1 MGRDLS
7 PDWRYASV
15 RTGTRVAG
23 DSQRSGVQWRPTRAA
38 IFPFGE
44 LLRRL
49 RVAAGLTQEALA
61 ERAGLSARGLS
72 DLERGVRPRHARTPW
87 TYSSRPWRSEQP
99 AHGAGGGRE
108 TRRGSAARPRALSPA
123 SDSAGSVL
131 FSGAALPVPADQ
143 LIGRER
149 EVEALSA
156 LLGDPGGRLVTL
168 TGPGGVGKT
177 RLALEV
183 ASRLRGAFPGG
194 VAVVPLAAIRDA
206 SLVLPTVAQA
216 LGVRETADR
225 SPEEALAVVLRGR
238 RALLVLDNLE
248 QVLDAAPRW
257 GASSLLSRVA
267 PPPYQPGAA
276 SHRRR
281 AAVPGAPTGHT
292 DLTPATP
299 DAHADNPAMRLF
311 AQRARQIRPDFALTP
326 DNADAVAMICRR
338 LDGLP
343 LAIQLA
349 AARVAVLPPSALLL
363 RLEHTLPLLSGG
375 PRDQPARLQTMREA
389 IAWSYDLLPPAAQVL
404 FRQLAVFAGGFSL
417 DAAAAVWQSEGAS
430 DVSVF
435 EGISELVEASLLQA
449 EDGPGGEPRFSLLET
464 IREYGV
470 EQLAANGEEEQTR
483 ERHAAWLLAVAEA
496 AEPQL
501 FRAEQLTWWSRL
513 EAELPNIRAA
523 LNWFEETGDAER
535 AQRLAGVL
543 TPFNWMRGYLRE
555 GQDWLRRALAI
566 PGETSA
572 ASHAWALS
580 SSATLAWFRGDN
592 EAARALAEQALARS
606 RFGDFAL
613 GMALSY
619 HVLAITAMMQGNLE
633 QALVLGEEGIARERE
648 VADSHWLAILL
659 ADMGTVAMLHGDD
672 DQGRAWSAEGL
683 ALNRALGNRWT
694 IGIHLSDLGVV
705 AQGRGDLTEAARLYA
720 ESARLFLEVGDTWYI
735 ASPLAGLAAVAVSQ
749 GSPETAARLLGVAMA
764 LRETSGSTVWT
775 TERERDEQT
784 VTLARSALGE
794 ERYAQA
800 LEAGRALPLT
810 QAVEEAIAG
819 VGEAAQQ
826 RLVDSTS

>member
-1 MGRDLS
+1 MATDPS
-7 PDWRYASV
+7 SNP
-15 RTGTRVAG
+15 
-23 DSQRSGVQWRPTRAA
+23 P
-38 IFPFGE
+38 PFGE

-72 DLERGVRPRHARTPW
+72 DLERGVRAAPRKDTLDLLVAALALGPTERM
-87 TYSSRPWRSEQP
+87 
-99 AHGAGGGRE
+99 ALVAVA
-108 TRRGSAARPRALSPA
+108 RRGAAAAARPRAVSPA
-123 SDSAGSVL
+123 SDAAGGAR
-131 FSGAALPVPADQ
+131 FSGDALPVPADQ

-149 EVEALSA
+149 EVEALST
-156 LLGDPGGRLVTL
+156 LLEDPGGGLVTL

-183 ASRLRGAFPGG
+183 ASRLSGAFPGG

-206 SLVLPTVAQA
+206 SLVLPTIAQA

-225 SPEEALAVVLRGR
+225 SPEEALAVALRGR

-248 QVLDAAPRW
+248 QVLDAGPALGRLLA
-257 GASSLLSRVA
+257 ASPELRLLVTSRVPLRIGGEQRYPV
-267 PPPYQPGAA
+267 PPLATP
-276 SHRRR
+276 
-281 AAVPGAPTGHT
+281 
-292 DLTPATP
+292 DLTPANS
-299 DAHADNPAMRLF
+299 DVLADNPAMRLF
-311 AQRARQIRPDFALTP
+311 AQRARQVRPDFALTP

-389 IAWSYDLLPPAAQVL
+389 IAWSYDLLPPAAQLL

-417 DAAAAVWQSEGAS
+417 DAAAAVSQSEGAS

-449 EDGPGGEPRFSLLET
+449 EDRPGGEPRFSLLET

-470 EQLAANGEEEQTR
+470 EQLAAKGEEEQTR

-501 FRAEQLTWWSRL
+501 FQAEQQTWWSRL

-523 LNWFEETGDAER
+523 LAWFEQTGDAER
-535 AQRLAGVL
+535 AQRLAAAL

-555 GQDWLRRALAI
+555 GQDWLHRALAI

-572 ASHAWALS
+572 ASHAWALCAS
-580 SSATLAWFRGDN
+580 GTLTWFRGDN
-592 EAARALAEQALARS
+592 EAARALAEQALALS
-606 RFGDFAL
+606 RAGDFAL

-619 HVLAITAMMQGNLE
+619 HVLAMTAMMQGNLE

-648 VADSHWLAILL
+648 VAESHWLAILL

-683 ALNRALGNRWT
+683 ALNRTLGNRWT

-705 AQGRGDLTEAARLYA
+705 AHGRGDLAEAARLYA
-720 ESARLFLEVGDTWYI
+720 ESARLFRDIGDIWYI
-735 ASPLAGLAAVAVSQ
+735 ASPLAGLAAIAVTQ
-749 GSPETAARLLGVAMA
+749 DRPETAARLLGVAMA
-764 LRETSGSTVWT
+764 LREASGSTVWS
-775 TERERDEQT
+775 TERERDQQT
-784 VTLARSALGE
+784 VTLARAALGE

-800 LEAGRALPLT
+800 LEAGRALLLT
-810 QAVEEAIAG
+810 QAVEEAIAR
-819 VGEAAQQ
+819 VGEVAQP
-826 RLVDSTS
+826 RIVDSAS

>member
-1 MGRDLS
+1 MSTDPSSNL
-7 PDWRYASV
+7 
-15 RTGTRVAG
+15 
-23 DSQRSGVQWRPTRAA
+23 
-38 IFPFGE
+38 PFGE

-72 DLERGVRPRHARTPW
+72 DLERGVRAAPRKDTLELLVA
-87 TYSSRPWRSEQP
+87 
-99 AHGAGGGRE
+99 ALAIGAAPRAALVAAA
-108 TRRGSAARPRALSPA
+108 RRGAAAAARPRALSPA
-123 SDSAGSVL
+123 SDSAGGVR

-156 LLGDPGGRLVTL
+156 LLEDPGDRLVTL

-225 SPEEALAVVLRGR
+225 FPEEALAVALRGQ

-248 QVLDAAPRW
+248 QVLDAGPALGRLLA
-257 GASSLLSRVA
+257 ASLELRLLVTSRVPLRIGGEQRYPV
-267 PPPYQPGAA
+267 PPLSTSDP
-276 SHRRR
+276 
-281 AAVPGAPTGHT
+281 
-292 DLTPATP
+292 TPAHP
-299 DAHADNPAMRLF
+299 DVHADNPAMRLF
-311 AQRARQIRPDFALTP
+311 AQRARQVRPDFALTP
-326 DNADAVAMICRR
+326 DNADAVTTICRR

-349 AARVAVLPPSALLL
+349 AARVVVLPPSALLL

-389 IAWSYDLLPPAAQVL
+389 IAWSYDLLLPTAQGL

-417 DAAAAVWQSEGAS
+417 DAAAAVWQSEDAS
-430 DVSVF
+430 EASVF
-435 EGISELVEASLLQA
+435 EGISELVEGSLLQA
-449 EDGPGGEPRFSLLET
+449 VDGPGGEPRFSLLET

-470 EQLAANGEEEQTR
+470 EQLAANGEEEHTR
-483 ERHAAWLLAVAEA
+483 ERHAAWLLAFAEA

-501 FRAEQLTWWSRL
+501 FRAEQQTWWSRL

-592 EAARALAEQALARS
+592 EAARALAEQALALS
-606 RFGDFAL
+606 RAGDFAL

-659 ADMGTVAMLHGDD
+659 ADMGTVAMLHSDD

-749 GSPETAARLLGVAMA
+749 GSPETAARLLGEAMA

-784 VTLARSALGE
+784 VTLARLALGE

-810 QAVEEAIAG
+810 QAVEEAFAG
-819 VGEAAQQ
+819 VGEAAQP